1 MPQAEEIEEPSN
13 TADSSLIKDKLSVHN
28 LQESLNKRNK
38 CSIKFFKT
46 ATYQHPFYT

>member
-13 TADSSLIKDKLSVHN
+13 PTDSSLIKDKLSVHK
-28 LQESLNKRNK
+28 LEKSFNKRNE